1 MAYTHNL
8 SQRPLV
14 NQLFDEFATLLE
26 MRIQNFYRMIGG
38 AAEFMNMFI
47 ICPYDQDDFDKEYIR
62 VPAKARHFFTRE
74 LGIQFTWVELSNIGL
89 RDDMQIVYHLHC
101 GTNFLTDDQDSDTLF
116 ITYFANQIE
125 VFDAE
130 HLKYLEQLG
139 DGAYADAIKA
149 IQGEISF
156 GSLMRS

>member
-1 MAYTHNL
+1 MAYKHNL
-8 SQRPLV
+8 SQRELV

-26 MRIQNFYRMIGG
+26 IRINELHRKLNGKASFL
-38 AAEFMNMFI
+38 NMFI
-47 ICPYDQDDFDKEYIR
+47 ICPYDEDDFDKEYIR

-101 GTNFLTDDQDSDTLF
+101 GTNFLTDDQDSDALY
-116 ITYFANQIE
+116 ITYVANQIE
-125 VFDAE
+125 VFDDE
-130 HLKYLEQLG
+130 HLEFLGQLE
-139 DGAYADAIKA
+139 DKFFVDAIKA